1 MKRKLLWLI
10 GVVLVFVVGLSDAY
24 AANDIKVGKA
34 KLRVAV
40 HILGLTDDE
49 TNVDS
54 LLSKVELYGTSIPL
68 YGFAQ
73 TENVIPLTQ
82 TNQTVNGHRMFFEVD
97 LPVDYI
103 NVIGNIRLFMGGTL
117 KGGSPVMLS
126 QNQPASVRVMLLP
139 NGEVLSFQH
148 DDSSGLTTQEWLAV
162 SRISFMSS
170 CVDPF
175 NYVPSDKEEYGRSA
189 QEVVDFHKN
198 VAWPAYL
205 KEVTEED
212 TIPDKAK
219 GFLLNGLKMYFASQ
233 YVLPYA
239 ENADRFLNLK
249 VDQPPMEAYAFI
261 KDIDYSPDAF
271 LLNPSF
277 LALRWFVGNMYSFMD
292 GGLKPIGDMT
302 VAEWQKEIAEKLRP
316 ALGEASPLLLD
327 LLSGMSYHLQ
337 VENGTPLTDTQIQN
351 IINGYSNDI
360 GKILLTYN
368 EKMRAEAD
376 GKVTVREV
384 DGDEFSIQDFID
396 EHYAG
401 RPVVVDFWNTW
412 CGPCLQAI
420 HQTESLKTDYAGK
433 DVVFLYVC
441 DDSSPRE
448 KWQQLSRKMGGEQLR
463 VSSKASVALLKSHGL
478 TGFPS
483 YMFFDRNHELK
494 SAQTAFPGL
503 EAFRRH
509 VDSIAD

>member
-10 GVVLVFVVGLSDAY
+10 GVVLAFFVGLSDAY
-24 AANDIKVGKA
+24 AANIIKVGKA
-34 KLRVAV
+34 KLRAEVY
-40 HILGLTDDE
+40 ILGDADDA
-49 TNVDS
+49 TIDS
-54 LLSKVELYGTSIPL
+54 LLSKVELYGTSVPL
-68 YGFAQ
+68 YGYAD
-73 TENVIPLTQ
+73 TENIVPLTQ
-82 TNQTVNGHRMFFEVD
+82 TDRTLNGHKVFFEVE
-97 LPVDYI
+97 LPVDFLKE
-103 NVIGNIRLFMGGTL
+103 IGNIRLFIDGVF

-126 QNQPASVRVMLLP
+126 QDQPALVRVLLFYD
-139 NGEVLSFQH
+139 GQVSAFQH
-148 DDSSGLTTQEWLAV
+148 YDCSALTTQEWLAV

-175 NYVPSDKEEYGRSA
+175 NYVPSNKKGYGRSA
-189 QEVVDFHKN
+189 QEVVDFHKT

-219 GFLLNGLKMYFASQ
+219 GFLLNSLKMYFASQ

-249 VDQPPMEAYAFI
+249 VDKPPMEAYAFI

-277 LALRWFVGNMYSFMD
+277 LAPRWFVGNMYSFMD
-292 GGLKPIGDMT
+292 GGLKPIGDMP

-316 ALGEASPLLLD
+316 ALGEVSPLLLD

-337 VENGTPLTDTQIQN
+337 VEKGTPLTDTQIQN

-360 GKILLTYN
+360 GKILLIYN
-368 EKMRAEAD
+368 EKKLAEVDAE
-376 GKVTVREV
+376 VTVHEIE
-384 DGDEFSIQDFID
+384 GDEFSIKDFID
-396 EHYAG
+396 KHYAG

-420 HQTESLKTDYAGK
+420 RQTESLKTDFAGK
-433 DVVFLYVC
+433 EVVFLYVC

-448 KWQQLSRKMGGEQLR
+448 KWQQVSKKMGGEQLR

-503 EAFRRH
+503 EAFRRL
-509 VDSIAD
+509 VDSVAD